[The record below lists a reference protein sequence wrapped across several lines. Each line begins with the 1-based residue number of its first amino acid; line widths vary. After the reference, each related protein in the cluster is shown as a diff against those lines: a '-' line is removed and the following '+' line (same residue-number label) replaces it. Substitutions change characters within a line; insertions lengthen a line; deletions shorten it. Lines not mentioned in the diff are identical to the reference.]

1 MVWCRQ
7 GLRFESEDPGS
18 SYNYFLLEGNFFG
31 PALFSMFIKCEEEE
45 YLSQWLVVSMKQINV
60 SESVLKVGKQMLD
73 Y

>member
-1 MVWCRQ
+1 
-7 GLRFESEDPGS
+7 
-18 SYNYFLLEGNFFG
+18 
-31 PALFSMFIKCEEEE
+31 MFIKCEEEE